1 MLAPGFID
9 IHTHSDFTLPLNP
22 LAEAKVR
29 QGVTTEVVGNCGF
42 SVAPALPGKAEL
54 LADYLSASAPWL
66 PFAETDFASYMA
78 AWPAIAVNTVMQ
90 VGHNTLR
97 LMAMGMENR
106 APNSS
111 ELLQMQEMLAE
122 ALEAGALGMSS
133 GLFTPPGLY
142 AEPEEIRALGRVLK
156 HYGAR
161 YSSHIR
167 DESHTVSEAV
177 AEAIDIGES
186 CGIHV
191 QIAHLKL
198 SGIDSWG
205 GAEKLLGMVMRPV
218 RAGSMWIAT
227 SIPTIRPPILCVFC
241 CRHGYTRAGWM
252 RCWRG
257 SPIPIPAPGSVR
269 SSPKSASRIWP
280 ARILG
285 GHPYCNV
292 THRGSRQDNR
302 GARTRA
308 RPGSPRRRL

>member
-1 MLAPGFID
+1 MDDLLIRGATVIDGTGGAPRSVDVAVRDGRISAVEVRRTETAARDVDGTGLMLAPGFID

-22 LAEAKVR
+22 LAEAKIR

-54 LADYLSASAPWL
+54 LAHYLSASAPWL
-66 PFAETDFASYMA
+66 PFSETDFAGYMA

-106 APNSS
+106 APSDS

-142 AEPEEIRALGRVLK
+142 AEPDEMRALGRVLK
-156 HYGAR
+156 QHGAR

-167 DESHTVSEAV
+167 DESHAVTDAV
-177 AEAIDIGES
+177 AEAIDIGERS
-186 CGIHV
+186 GTHV

-205 GAEKLLGMVMRPV
+205 GAEKLLAMVDAAR
-218 RAGSMWIAT
+218 S
-227 SIPTIRPPILCVFC
+227 
-241 CRHGYTRAGWM
+241 
-252 RCWRG
+252 RG
-257 SPIPIPAPGSVR
+257 VAVD
-269 SSPKSASRIWP
+269 
-280 ARILG
+280 
-285 GHPYCNV
+285 C
-292 THRGSRQDNR
+292 
-302 GARTRA
+302 
-308 RPGSPRRRL
+308 